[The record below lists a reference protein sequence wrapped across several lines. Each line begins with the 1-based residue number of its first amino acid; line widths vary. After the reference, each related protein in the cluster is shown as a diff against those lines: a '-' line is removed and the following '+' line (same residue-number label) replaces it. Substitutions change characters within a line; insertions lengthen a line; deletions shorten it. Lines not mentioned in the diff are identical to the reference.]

1 MGWEA
6 GLAVSLGLLVI
17 FSPIIAGA
25 YLLIRWPVRRVV
37 GEEHP
42 VLRRVLA
49 VAILVA
55 LGKVVF
61 SLPQ

>member
-1 MGWEA
+1 MGWEVGFA
-6 GLAVSLGLLVI
+6 ISLSLLVV

-49 VAILVA
+49 VIILVA
-55 LGKVVF
+55 LGKLLF